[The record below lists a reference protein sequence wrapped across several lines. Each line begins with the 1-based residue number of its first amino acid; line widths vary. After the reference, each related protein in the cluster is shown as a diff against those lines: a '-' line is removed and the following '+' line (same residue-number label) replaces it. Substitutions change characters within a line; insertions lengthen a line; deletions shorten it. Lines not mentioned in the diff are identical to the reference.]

1 MKTNLRYVLTSI
13 LAIIL
18 WSCADDE
25 VISPV
30 DGVAPFY
37 ITVVLEENGVL
48 LPTDAEA
55 GIYLKETLISSHRLS
70 PGENRVGF
78 SGAADEMYDLKVVK
92 RGYAPYTRSFKY
104 QQLKDA
110 LAGKPLQV
118 RMKPALELVL
128 TSLYDDEGYSITLEG
143 SGVITVVWPDNSTET
158 HSLPADLY
166 REMEAGSGIIRI
178 SGDLKGISFFRAFGY
193 NTGISEIYGL
203 KHLKAMQTFYPGLL
217 FLKDQLDLH
226 QTRELEH
233 IDLFHATLPEWFRLP
248 QQHQIR
254 SVTVTLADRNITTDE
269 IDLLVNNI
277 YKNTVRRGIYNGTL
291 HLTDSDTPSA
301 TAVDKIQILEDEY
314 GWDVNLN
321 L

>member
-1 MKTNLRYVLTSI
+1 MKTNLPYILTAM
-13 LAIIL
+13 LVIIL
-18 WSCADDE
+18 SSCSDDE
-25 VISPV
+25 VVSPV
-30 DGVAPFY
+30 DVVAPFD
-37 ITVVLEENGVL
+37 ITVVLEEDGAL

-55 GIYLKETLISSHRLS
+55 GIYLGKTLISNHRLS
-70 PGENRVGF
+70 PGENRVSF
-78 SGAADEMYDLKVVK
+78 SGAADQMYELKVVK

-143 SGVITVVWPDNSTET
+143 SGIVNVVWPDNSKET
-158 HSLPADLY
+158 HNLPVELY
-166 REMEAGSGIIRI
+166 REMDAGSGTMRI
-178 SGDLKGISFFRAFGY
+178 SGDLKNITFFRAFGY

-217 FLKDQLDLH
+217 FLEDQLDLH
-226 QTRELEH
+226 QNRELAH

-248 QQHQIR
+248 QQHEIR
-254 SVTVTLADRNITTDE
+254 GVTVTLADRNITTGE

-291 HLTDSDTPSA
+291 HLTGSDAPSA
-301 TAVDKIQILEDEY
+301 NAVEKIQILEDEY